1 MTLEPADARETLRVP
16 PHDADQPEG
25 GQGSGDLLFTKDAR
39 LLTTSAKEIQ
49 DGISRSNGD
58 PAMDQKGSLRGAT
71 ASMEG
76 PVRIAVA
83 PSDPSEVL
91 VPEVFE
97 GGGSTERMQVR
108 QADGDRAV
116 MQQGSSRS
124 EATHDMQQDRSAF
137 DSKGGSRSSDRSA
150 PPSHDGRQIGADFAL
165 AAGPRAEGP
174 RLESA
179 APPVHAGSLV
189 DQVAEQVAE
198 AARMSLRN
206 EGGQVHLRLHPKALG
221 ELLIDISWKDGGIV
235 AAIKVQSHAAGEYLT
250 NDLDRLRTALDQQGI
265 RVSDLGVQVGLDL
278 RHGSFEGNGFRPSP
292 TIEHTREAIPWRD
305 RGLVPL
311 NALSMKTDSLIDI
324 TV

>member
-1 MTLEPADARETLRVP
+1 
-16 PHDADQPEG
+16 
-25 GQGSGDLLFTKDAR
+25 
-39 LLTTSAKEIQ
+39 
-49 DGISRSNGD
+49 
-58 PAMDQKGSLRGAT
+58 
-71 ASMEG
+71 
-76 PVRIAVA
+76 
-83 PSDPSEVL
+83 
-91 VPEVFE
+91 
-97 GGGSTERMQVR
+97 
-108 QADGDRAV
+108 
-116 MQQGSSRS
+116 
-124 EATHDMQQDRSAF
+124 MQQDRSAF
-137 DSKGGSRSSDRSA
+137 DSKGGSRSSDRPS

-206 EGGQVHLRLHPKALG
+206 EGGHVHLRLHPKALG